1 MKTIAILLAAI
12 IWGKLDPTTRDV
24 TYYDGEPRP
33 DAEMRADGWKEVV
46 ETREAKP
53 IGSLA
58 DYKFVWLATDWVED
72 ALTISRVWRVRFCDD
87 IKQVTTNDVV
97 EAETEV
103 AE

>member
-12 IWGKLDPTTRDV
+12 VWGKLDQTTRDV
-24 TYYDGEPRP
+24 TYYEGEPRT
-33 DAEMRADGWKEVV
+33 DAEMRVDGWKEVV

-58 DYKFVWLATDWVED
+58 DYKFVWFATEWSED
-72 ALTISRVWRVRFCDD
+72 AMTISRVWRVRFCEN
-87 IKQVTTNDVV
+87 IKQATTNDVV

-103 AE
+103 AK